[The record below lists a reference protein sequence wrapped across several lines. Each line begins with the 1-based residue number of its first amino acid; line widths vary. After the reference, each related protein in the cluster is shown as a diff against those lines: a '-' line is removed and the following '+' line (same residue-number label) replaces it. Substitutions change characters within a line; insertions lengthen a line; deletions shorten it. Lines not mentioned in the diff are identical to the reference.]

1 MKWVATL
8 VEALS
13 DMDFLRS
20 LKDINLGSSEANR
33 WLARKTFSTGER
45 RDLYEDLAF
54 LLDNNKTLEVAL
66 NDILNVATDFG
77 QNRDNGTAMCMRDC
91 IRALHS
97 GQSIDVGMADWIP
110 VNEIA
115 LIGSGVKDGQLAGAL
130 RRAIKIVESAGT
142 MRAEFFSTLTYPI
155 CLILTMFFLM
165 YMCTSQ
171 FIPAL
176 ERVAPR
182 ESWHGTLYRF
192 ATLSEFFVHNA
203 LLLGGGGVL
212 LVGWIVWSLP
222 NLTGHTRKKL
232 DSIMPWS
239 LYRDMQGVA
248 FMMNLAALMRAN
260 LKTLETL
267 QVLSRYATPW
277 LLERIQATELEI
289 NKGAHLGL
297 ALKNT
302 GMNFPSKECVNKLM
316 LLTSGDNAEDIIENF
331 AQEWLKKTQ
340 AKIKS
345 KISRISVVC
354 FALVGSYLFL
364 MLFASQQ
371 ITSMTLK

>member
-1 MKWVATL
+1 MKWIATL
-8 VEALS
+8 IEVLN
-13 DMDFLRS
+13 DMNVGS
-20 LKDINLGSSEANR
+20 LKDINLGNSEANR

-77 QNRDNGTAMCMRDC
+77 EKRDNGTAMCMRDC

-97 GQSIDVGMADWIP
+97 GQSIDVGLAEWVP

-130 RRAIKIVESAGT
+130 RRAIKIVESSGT

-155 CLILTMFFLM
+155 CLIFTMFFMM

-182 ESWHGTLYRF
+182 ESWHGTLYWF

-203 LLLGGGGVL
+203 LLLGGGAAL
-212 LVGWIVWSLP
+212 MAGWIVWSLP
-222 NLTGHTRKKL
+222 NMTGHTRKKL

-267 QVLSRYATPW
+267 HVLSRYATPW

-316 LLTSGDNAEDIIENF
+316 LLTSGDNAEGIIENF
-331 AQEWLKKTQ
+331 AQEWLRKTQ
-340 AKIKS
+340 AKIKR
-345 KISRISVVC
+345 KILLISVVC
-354 FALVGSYLFL
+354 FALVGGYLFL

-371 ITSMTLK
+371 ITSMTMK

>member
-1 MKWVATL
+1 MKWWIATL
-8 VEALS
+8 IDS
-13 DMDFLRS
+13 SHLRDI
-20 LKDINLGSSEANR
+20 KEINLGNSEANR

-66 NDILNVATDFG
+66 NDVLNVATDFG
-77 QNRDNGTAMCMRDC
+77 QKRDNGTAMCMRDC

-97 GQSIDVGMADWIP
+97 GQSIDVGLAEWVP

-130 RRAIKIVESAGT
+130 RRAIKIVERSGT
-142 MRAEFFSTLTYPI
+142 MRAEFFSTLTYPL
-155 CLILTMFFLM
+155 CLIFTMFFMM

-182 ESWHGTLYRF
+182 EGWHGTLYWF

-289 NKGAHLGL
+289 NKGAHLVL

-302 GMNFPSKECVNKLM
+302 RLNFPSKECVNKLV
-316 LLTSGDNAEDIIENF
+316 LLTSGDNAEGIIENF
-331 AQEWLKKTQ
+331 AQEWLKKTR
-340 AKIKS
+340 ANIKS

-371 ITSMTLK
+371 ITSMTMK